1 MSSVFFL
8 LLQVLPI
15 VSGAPAVD
23 LSRLETAKNVGL
35 AALEEGNL
43 DEARRRFETVRQLAP
58 GEALGWA
65 NGAVV
70 ALRAKDLERAK
81 ELLEEAG
88 RRTPNDA
95 RVLAIEGTRRELA
108 GDAAGAA
115 DAFEKAASLDPS
127 DLMSRWAAARLLS
140 EKISGGGPRAIA
152 ALEAALERAPSN
164 LFLLA
169 RLSELLRKS
178 GDSGRALQAHD
189 RLA

>member
-1 MSSVFFL
+1 VTPVLFGAL
-8 LLQVLPI
+8 LSLLTAV
-15 VSGAPAVD
+15 PAGGVD

-43 DEARRRFETVRQLAP
+43 EEARRRFETVRQLAP

-81 ELLEEAG
+81 KLLEEAL

-108 GDAAGAA
+108 GDSAGAA

-178 GDSGRALQAHD
+178 GGCRAGFAGS
-189 RLA
+189 